1 MEHLVNNLI
10 ERLKTRR
17 TQEMMK
23 IEKYKE
29 DSLKDLI
36 FISSGKIFELDAII
50 QELNELMDYNML
62 TKTKIEIYKK

>member
-36 FISSGKIFELDAII
+36 FISSGKIFEPDAII

-62 TKTKIEIYKK
+62 TKTKIK

>member
-29 DSLKDLI
+29 DNLKDLI
-36 FISSGKIFELDAII
+36 FISSGKVFELDAII

-62 TKTKIEIYKK
+62 TKTKIK

>member
-62 TKTKIEIYKK
+62 TKTKIK